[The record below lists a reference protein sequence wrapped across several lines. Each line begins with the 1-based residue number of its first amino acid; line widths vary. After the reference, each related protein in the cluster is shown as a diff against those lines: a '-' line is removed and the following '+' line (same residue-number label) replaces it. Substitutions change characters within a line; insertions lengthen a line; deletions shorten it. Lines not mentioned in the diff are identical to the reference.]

1 MPSIVR
7 QDTLR
12 EALVP
17 SAAIVAA
24 VMGAL
29 LVVAVHHA
37 LRTQP
42 SSGGAVTHELGA
54 QERLK
59 AICESVQQDAFNT
72 LILNPESINSDHPD
86 LLRQHLSDSQFQ
98 RLWLYDY
105 ACRSSSSPIAAE

>member
-37 LRTQP
+37 LRTQ
-42 SSGGAVTHELGA
+42 STDGTVTHELGA

-72 LILNPESINSDHPD
+72 LMLNPESINSDHPD

-105 ACRSSSSPIAAE
+105 ACRSNSSPIAAE